1 MKTILTLML
10 LPFFGCASIVSSIRD
25 GGPNKKRV
33 EGGAAS
39 YYYLERSEGPF
50 RPVPGATINPWVF
63 GNIIYGGFPGFFVD
77 GLTGAMFEPRVI
89 DFRSDNP
96 DLPK

>member
-1 MKTILTLML
+1 MKTLVTLLML
-10 LPFFGCASIVSSIRD
+10 PLFGCASIVSSIKD
-25 GGPNKKRV
+25 GGPNVKKV
-33 EGGAAS
+33 QDGPNS
-39 YYYLERSEGPF
+39 YYRTNRSFGPF
-50 RPVPGATINPWVF
+50 QPVYGATINPWVF

-77 GLTGAMFEPRVI
+77 GLTGAMFEPRVV